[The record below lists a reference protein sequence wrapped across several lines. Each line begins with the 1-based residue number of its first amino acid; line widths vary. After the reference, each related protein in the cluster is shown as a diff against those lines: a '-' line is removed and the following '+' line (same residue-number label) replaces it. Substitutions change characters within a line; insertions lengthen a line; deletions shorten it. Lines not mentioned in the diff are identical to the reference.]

1 MAVWSGRCDNLYA
14 SCAAYRKRCKVIVE
28 PGAYEKQLRY
38 ARPGEMSEVQIKAE
52 YVQSLGDVAEI
63 LVDIREA

>member
-1 MAVWSGRCDNLYA
+1 
-14 SCAAYRKRCKVIVE
+14 
-28 PGAYEKQLRY
+28 LRY